1 MLLVDDER
9 ELQAEG
15 TEIGDEVF
23 PVAPLP
29 LADQPGTGFIIIGL
43 IAAVWTAI
51 GGAYVHYKIEEVRH
65 LYGNKRKR

>member
-1 MLLVDDER
+1 M
-9 ELQAEG
+9 
-15 TEIGDEVF
+15 VF

>member
-1 MLLVDDER
+1 MALFVCFGLL
-9 ELQAEG
+9 G
-15 TEIGDEVF
+15 TVFGNVVF